1 MINQHAVFDCNVFLQ
16 AMLST
21 RGAAHMCWQ
30 SALAGRTKLFISP
43 YLLAEIRALP
53 EHKKLR
59 KFSRFTAEGVIERFT
74 EGSFSMSQNWFLI
87 PPQAFA
93 YPRDPDDALYVDLA
107 LATNSLLIVSNDR
120 DLLDLMKESNAEGK
134 ALRTRHPAFKVLTP
148 PQFLAVIDSKDG

>member
-21 RGAAHMCWQ
+21 RGAAICVGKAARGSNQ
-30 SALAGRTKLFISP
+30 TFYIAISSC
-43 YLLAEIRALP
+43 RASRLP

-59 KFSRFTAEGVIERFT
+59 KFSRFTAERVERFT
-74 EGSFSMSQNWFLI
+74 EELLDVAELVSD